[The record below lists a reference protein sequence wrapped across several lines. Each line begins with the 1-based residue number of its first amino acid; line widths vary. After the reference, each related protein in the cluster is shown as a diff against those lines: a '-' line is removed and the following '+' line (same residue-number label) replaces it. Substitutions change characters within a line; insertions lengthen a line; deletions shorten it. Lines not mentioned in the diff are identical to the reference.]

1 VFDAPG
7 MLTEPFEARMAA
19 IKRWF
24 DKKGDEGAPYARMVV
39 HTKCKGEDHLVAE
52 LARIEKR
59 GGEGV
64 MLRQPGSRYVGA
76 RYIPHACPY
85 IRTRLVPQHATHTAH
100 NRSSTLL
107 KVKTFHDAEARV
119 IGHTKLA
126 PAPGAVNKMKVGTL
140 RCEMANGTQFSVGTG

>member
-1 VFDAPG
+1 

-76 RYIPHACPY
+76 RYLPHACPY
-85 IRTRLVPQHATHTAH
+85 IPTRLVPQTQPPHTTRTQQIEHAAQGEDIP
-100 NRSSTLL
+100 R
-107 KVKTFHDAEARV
+107 R
-119 IGHTKLA
+119 
-126 PAPGAVNKMKVGTL
+126 
-140 RCEMANGTQFSVGTG
+140 